1 MATQARRK
9 REKEKRR
16 QVILDAARK
25 LFWGRGFEAT
35 TMPEIAEAA
44 ELAPGTL
51 YLYFPGKTALYG
63 ELLLEGYDSLIARLR
78 QAVGRRRSARRQAEA
93 LIDAFLG
100 FAEDCPEYFDIIFLV
115 VQREGQSARQAMP
128 TPAQMERL
136 QQKEDVCK
144 ELAARVLAR
153 SANHGSEEDLRR
165 TVDAVWSML
174 VGLVFYFRKASTD
187 EFRAVAAAGRRVILD
202 ATIGAGQDCS
212 HGQGPGKSM

>member
-9 REKEKRR
+9 RDKERRR
-16 QVILDAARK
+16 QAILDAARR

-63 ELLLEGYDSLIARLR
+63 ELLLEGYDALIARLKK
-78 QAVGRRRSARRQAEA
+78 AIGRKRAPRRQAEA

-100 FAEDCPEYFDIIFLV
+100 FAEDCPEYFDIIFFV
-115 VQREGQSARQAMP
+115 MQREGQSARQAMP
-128 TPAQMERL
+128 TPGQMERL
-136 QQKEDVCK
+136 QEKEDVCK
-144 ELAARVLAR
+144 ELSARVLEG
-153 SANHGSEEDLRR
+153 SGNHASTEELQR

-174 VGLVFYFRKASTD
+174 VGLVFYFRKAGTAR
-187 EFRAVAAAGRRVILD
+187 FREVAAAGRRVILD
-202 ATIGAGQDCS
+202 AVF
-212 HGQGPGKSM
+212 GPGQAGREGATGGD